1 MPIASNSEVP
11 LVSLQLNWIHSC
23 VAISC
28 DKRQLRVVV
37 NGITVVDQDFPDIDT
52 PCQSSLRGNLVLKKV
67 FLDKGTWGQTPG
79 RVTNVNIFSGLME
92 AEQMVLR
99 TSGESCGEQDGDY
112 LSWKNSSWTL
122 FGGARWTEV
131 AVSDLCRKFSS
142 TQLFSTQRVT
152 QPKDCRLLCQNMHS
166 LGRMAS
172 VETSELHER
181 LEKRMWMLSDQ
192 INKDGSNPLNVWLPV
207 KRQNNQWLD
216 IYTNN
221 TIDPSGWTEGY
232 PMKEG
237 ARDCAM
243 KGGSSSG
250 FLNWYCTETANFG
263 GWYCACYFP
272 GYPYLKLRGL
282 CKHSNVDRMY
292 MPQNSP
298 LGGETAFYGNKKS
311 FAWFLKDKR
320 QWRMKTHS
328 HNTVAT
334 SQEIKGRFML
344 GKQTWSFKGDS
355 QNCFEGKEY
364 RSTLKLSR

>member
-1 MPIASNSEVP
+1 
-11 LVSLQLNWIHSC
+11 
-23 VAISC
+23 
-28 DKRQLRVVV
+28 
-37 NGITVVDQDFPDIDT
+37 
-52 PCQSSLRGNLVLKKV
+52 
-67 FLDKGTWGQTPG
+67 
-79 RVTNVNIFSGLME
+79 ME

-172 VETSELHER
+172 VETPELHER

-298 LGGETAFYGNKKS
+298 VGGETAFYGNKKS
-311 FAWFLKDKR
+311 FARFLKDKR
-320 QWRMKTHS
+320 QWRITTHS
-328 HNTVAT
+328 HSTVAT

-344 GKQTWSFKGDS
+344 GKQTWSFEGDS